1 MHILLIVSTNSLLLH
16 ILTTAYCRANWI
28 LDTFAHCIVLQS
40 ASRLSG
46 NGISLYDIITCE
58 YCMHCILLVLLHGAN
73 GHPQE
78 LDINQVR
85 IAAASWYCSAVYQIC
100 KQYFLVYCNLGQFL
114 YAFHGMRHVP
124 IGITL
129 SFYCV
134 CARITW
140 RSVLIVCPLDCL
152 SEDCNYTIC
161 LLAMPLGCNHINW
174 QTGSITQWRKAQWL
188 WDCRK
193 DMIYLMR
200 YIKLS
205 LLINRKISTFIGRP
219 WRFWDYCGKFS

>member
-1 MHILLIVSTNSLLLH
+1 
-16 ILTTAYCRANWI
+16 
-28 LDTFAHCIVLQS
+28 
-40 ASRLSG
+40 
-46 NGISLYDIITCE
+46 
-58 YCMHCILLVLLHGAN
+58 MHCILLVLLHGAN

-85 IAAASWYCSAVYQIC
+85 IAAASWYRSAVYQIC

-140 RSVLIVCPLDCL
+140 RSVLIVCPPRL
-152 SEDCNYTIC
+152 SVRGLQLHNLFTSNAIRMQPYQLT
-161 LLAMPLGCNHINW
+161 
-174 QTGSITQWRKAQWL
+174 
-188 WDCRK
+188 
-193 DMIYLMR
+193 
-200 YIKLS
+200 
-205 LLINRKISTFIGRP
+205 NRKYHTVEKSSMIVGL
-219 WRFWDYCGKFS
+219 